1 MEKSIELGE
10 PVIYVAVNYRSVHH
24 YFSYVATPSWL
35 LCRLYVMG
43 FLGGAEIKDAGLGNL
58 GLQDRESGWQVS
70 NNFKD

>member
-1 MEKSIELGE
+1 MLL
-10 PVIYVAVNYRSVHH
+10 PLHDC
-24 YFSYVATPSWL
+24 

-58 GLQDRESGWQVS
+58 GLQDRELGWQVS